1 MYRSLALLALPLLVV
16 GCGSSG
22 SSDSSS
28 QPTTTIDSFRS
39 SFFENQPA
47 PSQLAAAPDRAAGTA
62 KAAPKSLTADA
73 GDQPSTADASA
84 PQQPA
89 PPYKA
94 SIAAYIKRYAVDS
107 NSLKQAKIGTPF
119 QGSVNGQKGSV
130 VCVEL
135 GGLRQNRTAYL
146 LKDDTVIDSE
156 IGAQACRDKRL
167 ESWDNVG
174 A

>member
-47 PSQLAAAPDRAAGTA
+47 PSQHAAAPDRAAGTA

-73 GDQPSTADASA
+73 GDQPPTANAST
-84 PQQPA
+84 PPHPA

-107 NSLKQAKIGTPF
+107 DSLKQAKIGTPF